1 MVSRR
6 ARASG
11 FPILTCVLLGV
22 AIFASRVAAID
33 ISISGDWTK
42 TIDANDLSAGAG
54 SDLISVHESASDQG
68 VISIANT
75 TDFSDGWRVDVSRT
89 DTNWPGDFAL
99 YVKRTSDGTGNG
111 GAIAGGYAFQEVTTS
126 SASFFSGTGD
136 WSGIDICLKL
146 AGISLSAAPN
156 TYSTTIT
163 YTLVDMP

>member
-1 MVSRR
+1 VVSRR

-11 FPILTCVLLGV
+11 FPILTWLLLGV
-22 AIFASRVAAID
+22 AIFAGRVAAID

-42 TIDANDLSAGAG
+42 TIDWGDLSAGAG
-54 SDLISVHESASDQG
+54 SDLTGIHESASDQG

-75 TDFSDGWRVDVSRT
+75 TGSSDAWRVDVSRT

-111 GAIAGGYAFQEVTTS
+111 GTISGGYAYQEVTTS
-126 SASFFSGTGD
+126 SASLFSGTGN

-146 AGISLSAAPN
+146 TGVSLSVAPN

-163 YTLVDMP
+163 YTLVDTP